1 MAYSG
6 DIDRRIA
13 RILMD
18 WQDVERRKM
27 FGGPCHLLHGNIFCG
42 VHKDRLIFRLR
53 VERAA
58 ELLGDD
64 HVDEF
69 DITGRPMKGWIMVSE
84 DAFRTDRELA
94 QWLSLAR
101 EFVVTLPAKK

>member
-1 MAYSG
+1 M
-6 DIDRRIA
+6 
-13 RILMD
+13 
-18 WQDVERRKM
+18 
-27 FGGPCHLLHGNIFCG
+27 
-42 VHKDRLIFRLR
+42 HKDRLILRLGE
-53 VERAA
+53 ERAA

-69 DITGRPMKGWIMVSE
+69 DITGRTMKGWIMVSE

-101 EFVVTLPAKK
+101 EFVVTLPAK

>member
-1 MAYSG
+1 MAYSE

-13 RILMD
+13 SIVKA

-27 FGGPCHLLHGNIFCG
+27 FGGTCHLLHGNIFCG
-42 VHKDRLIFRLR
+42 VHKDRLILRLGE
-53 VERAA
+53 ERAA

-64 HVDEF
+64 HVEEF
-69 DITGRPMKGWIMVSE
+69 DITGRTMKGWVMVSE

-101 EFVVTLPAKK
+101 EFVVTLPAK